1 MTPFEEPG
9 GNLVFKNLSLHRAN
23 AEEDA
28 LNLLFIGETNR
39 VICETPS
46 NDVSTRSH
54 CVFIVNIETNSIG
67 SDVKTRS
74 KLHLVDLSGS
84 ERIKKTGVSGKL
96 QSEAIGINISLHF
109 LERCIVVLQEKM
121 ELEAKGSKQAA

>member
-1 MTPFEEPG
+1 MMVKILLPQTSGYDLLDEKHTNSQLSDLPKVTPFEEPG

-74 KLHLVDLSGS
+74 K
-84 ERIKKTGVSGKL
+84 
-96 QSEAIGINISLHF
+96 
-109 LERCIVVLQEKM
+109 
-121 ELEAKGSKQAA
+121 